1 MIVNDMP
8 VDPID
13 RRAYIEF
20 LLWYAL
26 TASKSPSTEPRVKV
40 ARRYFGARGYR
51 I

>member
-1 MIVNDMP
+1 MTVNDMP

-20 LLWYAL
+20 LLWFAF
-26 TASKSPSTEPRVKV
+26 TAVPSPFTDTRVKV